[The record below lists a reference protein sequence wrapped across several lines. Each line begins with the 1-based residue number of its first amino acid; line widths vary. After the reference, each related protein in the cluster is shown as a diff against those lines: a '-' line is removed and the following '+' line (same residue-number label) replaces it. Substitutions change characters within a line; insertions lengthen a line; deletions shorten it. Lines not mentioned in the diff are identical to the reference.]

1 MFRVSPRKP
10 SLYFHSKRSSTCRT
24 LIIFNG
30 CLHAHMHVHT
40 LTCVCIYIYI
50 YSPIHNFSFKNLFCL
65 FHLPARDYPWIL
77 KNKRPEKLRDTLK
90 EVEVCFRTFKNG
102 NRWSGFQTP
111 FNSFN
116 FHQDPTVP
124 VLINALL
131 SGRRFQDRWIL
142 VWHTSSVHL
151 KIQSRLTDIGNA
163 YCQLHS
169 LFFVV
174 L

>member
-1 MFRVSPRKP
+1 MCLGYLLENLVYISTAKEVQLVELL
-10 SLYFHSKRSSTCRT
+10 LYLMAVCMHTCTCTHS
-24 LIIFNG
+24 
-30 CLHAHMHVHT
+30 HV
-40 LTCVCIYIYI
+40 